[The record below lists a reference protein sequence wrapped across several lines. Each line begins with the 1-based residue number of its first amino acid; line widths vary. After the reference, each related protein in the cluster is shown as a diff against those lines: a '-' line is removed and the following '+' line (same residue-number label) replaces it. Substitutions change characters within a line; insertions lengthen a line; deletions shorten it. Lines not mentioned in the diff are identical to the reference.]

1 MSGNGPNKAASVLAK
16 LKTLAVKEQV
26 DYNLLVT
33 RYVQGRFL
41 YRLSLSPYVKHFIL
55 KGGLLLF
62 AWSGLGTRPTR
73 DMDVLIQ
80 NMNNDASHMAA
91 VFKDICMI
99 DVNDGV
105 KYHENTV
112 DVRPIQEDDKYM
124 GLRVRFVAI
133 IGKNRQAMQV
143 DIGFGD
149 VVVPEPQMIEYPTL
163 LEDELKPIIR
173 AYSVESVIAE
183 KFEAMI
189 DLGGMNSRLK
199 DFYDIWQLSRRC
211 QFDGNLLCRA
221 VLDTIKNR
229 GTDLSKGK
237 VIFSPDFIT
246 DEKQSQWQ
254 GFLKRS
260 KIIKITTDF
269 KILMQDLQVFMRPL
283 LDSCMETGIFSKV
296 WLPERA
302 KWCDPINAIK
312 DDSHSD

>member
-1 MSGNGPNKAASVLAK
+1 MSGIGPNKAASVLAR
-16 LKTLAVKEQV
+16 LKMLAVKEQV
-26 DYNLLVT
+26 EFNLLVT

-73 DMDVLIQ
+73 DMDVLAQ
-80 NMNNDASHMAA
+80 DMNNDVTHMTS
-91 VFKDICMI
+91 VFKNICGI
-99 DVNDGV
+99 DVDDGV
-105 KYHENTV
+105 KYHEDSV
-112 DVRPIQEDDKYM
+112 DVKPIQEEDKYM
-124 GLRVRFVAI
+124 GLRVKFVAM
-133 IGKNRQAMQV
+133 IGRNRQVMQV

-149 VVVPEPQMIEYPTL
+149 VVVPEPQTIEYPTL
-163 LEDELKPIIR
+163 LEDELRPMIK

-211 QFDGNLLCRA
+211 QFDGNLLRQA

-229 GTDLSKGK
+229 GTDANKGN

-246 DEKQSQWQ
+246 DEKQLQWQ

-260 KIIKITTDF
+260 KITKVTTEF
-269 KILMQDLQVFMRPL
+269 KMLMQDLHVFLKPL
-283 LDSCMETGIFSKV
+283 LDSCMEAESFSKV
-296 WLPERA
+296 WIPEQEN
-302 KWCDPINAIK
+302 WCDPIRAIK
-312 DDSHSD
+312 T